1 MKSKKKYTITDV
13 ADMLGVSRAT
23 VSRALNGTSGVG
35 PELREKIIAF
45 AEEIGYRP
53 NTLARSLSKG
63 RVNIIGLI
71 FGDVRNPF
79 YSELTFYIQKALERY
94 GYTVMIFNSEYDRE
108 REARSIETAREL
120 CLAGL
125 ILFTVVTNM
134 EEEQLR
140 AMNIPIVFVNR
151 TLELQNYDS
160 VLLDNFRAGYIATM
174 HLIELGHKR
183 IGFVCGHQQSSVT
196 VQRFEGY
203 RQALKTYYLTMQE
216 EDVIPGDLKMKR
228 GYEVAEEFFRREE
241 RPSALVIGNDLMA
254 LGFLDCCKEK
264 EIEIPKELSIVS
276 FDNIDFA
283 NLNGFKLTTISQRVE
298 EMGEKAAELM
308 VRRVE
313 HPESEY
319 KRIILEPQLVVR
331 DTTREY
337 KEM

>member
-1 MKSKKKYTITDV
+1 MRSKKKYTITDV

-35 PELREKIIAF
+35 PELREKIVAF
-45 AEEIGYRP
+45 ADEIGYRP

-63 RVNIIGLI
+63 RVNIVGLV

-79 YSELTFYIQKALERY
+79 YSELTFYIQRALEKY
-94 GYTVMIFNSEYDRE
+94 GYTVMIFNNEYDLE
-108 REARSIETAREL
+108 REARSIETAKEL

-151 TLELQNYDS
+151 TLEFQNYDS

-183 IGFVCGHQQSSVT
+183 IGFVKGHQRSSVT
-196 VQRFEGY
+196 IQRFEGY
-203 RQALKTYYLTMQE
+203 RQALKNYYLTLQE
-216 EDVIPGDLKMKR
+216 EDIFSGDLKMRK
-228 GYEVAEEFFRREE
+228 GYEIAEEFFARRQ
-241 RPSALVIGNDLMA
+241 RPSALLIGNDLMA
-254 LGFLDCCKEK
+254 LGFMDWCKEHGV
-264 EIEIPKELSIVS
+264 EIPKELSIVS
-276 FDNIDFA
+276 FDNIDFSA
-283 NLNGFKLTTISQRVE
+283 LHGFELTTISQKVE

-308 VRRVE
+308 VRRIE
-313 HPESEY
+313 EPEAEY
-319 KRIILEPQLVVR
+319 RRIILEPKLIVR
-331 DTTREY
+331 NTTREY
-337 KEM
+337 QES

>member
-125 ILFTVVTNM
+125 ILFTDCSIYCGDKYG
-134 EEEQLR
+134 R
-140 AMNIPIVFVNR
+140 R
-151 TLELQNYDS
+151 TASGDEYSNCLCQSN
-160 VLLDNFRAGYIATM
+160 AGI
-174 HLIELGHKR
+174 
-183 IGFVCGHQQSSVT
+183 
-196 VQRFEGY
+196 
-203 RQALKTYYLTMQE
+203 
-216 EDVIPGDLKMKR
+216 
-228 GYEVAEEFFRREE
+228 
-241 RPSALVIGNDLMA
+241 
-254 LGFLDCCKEK
+254 
-264 EIEIPKELSIVS
+264 
-276 FDNIDFA
+276 
-283 NLNGFKLTTISQRVE
+283 
-298 EMGEKAAELM
+298 AEL
-308 VRRVE
+308 
-313 HPESEY
+313 
-319 KRIILEPQLVVR
+319 
-331 DTTREY
+331 
-337 KEM
+337 